1 MSTASIL
8 FKSSRDGAT
17 LQIGEFAPEYT
28 DSDSK
33 SFLVTV
39 NTRGWSIEQ
48 RASAYLAPDLGDY
61 FTNLAAHWKGWKGEK
76 TWSTLEGEF
85 ELSASTDRLGH
96 ITLVFGLHQGFSG
109 GGWKLQGEI
118 ELEAGALEALAAQA
132 REVWAANA
140 A

>member
-8 FKSSRDGAT
+8 FKSSRDGST
-17 LQIGEFAPEYT
+17 LELGEFAPEYT

-33 SFLVTV
+33 SFVVKV

-48 RASAYLAPDLGDY
+48 RASAYLASDLGVY
-61 FTNLAAHWKGWKGEK
+61 FTDLAAHWKGWKGEK
-76 TWSTLEGEF
+76 RWTTLEREF
-85 ELSASTDRLGH
+85 ELSASTDLLGH
-96 ITLVFGLHQGFSG
+96 ITLAFSLNQGFSG